1 MGPLAVVDLK
11 PLRGDRAQLG
21 DRLEEMRVQHF
32 GSVAAIEALDVGVLI
47 RALGSRLLAA
57 RCGEPSLYL
66 TLYVLDA

>member
-47 RALGSRLLAA
+47 RALEHVAK
-57 RCGEPSLYL
+57 L
-66 TLYVLDA
+66 TNDPLVL